1 MRFSNSKHHEEAMA
15 KVNGLDKMTYAELA
29 ELRDRVDAAM
39 IAAQAAERQAL
50 RVEMEALAAKA
61 GLTVAEVLGSN
72 GRGGSKLKGSKV
84 AVKYRNP
91 KDASQTW
98 TGRGRK
104 PNWLVAALN
113 KGQKMDSF
121 AV

>member
-1 MRFSNSKHHEEAMA
+1 MA
-15 KVNGLDKMTYAELA
+15 KVNGLDKMSYAELA

-39 IAAQAAERQAL
+39 ITAQAAEKQAL
-50 RVEMEALAAKA
+50 RAELEAMAAKA
-61 GLTVAEVLGSN
+61 GLTVAEVFGN
-72 GRGGSKLKGSKV
+72 GKVGGRKGSKV

-104 PNWLVAALN
+104 PIWLADLLK
-113 KGQKMDSF
+113 KGQKIESF

>member
-1 MRFSNSKHHEEAMA
+1 MA
-15 KVNGLDKMTYAELA
+15 KVNGLDKMSYAELA

-50 RVEMEALAAKA
+50 RAEMEALAAKS
-61 GLTVAEVLGSN
+61 GLTIAEILSSGKSGS
-72 GRGGSKLKGSKV
+72 RKGSKV

-104 PNWLVAALN
+104 PTWLVEALKKN
-113 KGQKMDSF
+113 GQKIESF

>member
-1 MRFSNSKHHEEAMA
+1 MA
-15 KVNGLDKMTYAELA
+15 KVNGLDKMSYAELA

-50 RVEMEALAAKA
+50 RAEMEALAAKA
-61 GLTVAEVLGSN
+61 GLTVAEILGTN
-72 GRGGSKLKGSKV
+72 GRGVNKMKGSKV
-84 AVKYRNP
+84 AVKFRNP

-104 PNWLVAALN
+104 PNWLSDALK

-121 AV
+121 VV

>member
-1 MRFSNSKHHEEAMA
+1 MA
-15 KVNGLDKMTYAELA
+15 KVNGLDKMSYAELA

-39 IAAQAAERQAL
+39 IAAQAAEKQAL
-50 RVEMEALAAKA
+50 RAELEAMAAKS
-61 GLTVAEVLGSN
+61 GLTIAEILGS
-72 GRGGSKLKGSKV
+72 GKGGSRKGSKV

-91 KDASQTW
+91 KDTSQTW

-104 PNWLVAALN
+104 PIWLVEALKKN
-113 KGQKMDSF
+113 GQKIESF